1 MPMSDLRDP
10 AADEDRVQKAE
21 TLVLIGVCTR
31 TPPPL
36 FSEPICPPWIS
47 PVVATRWSDPVP
59 PLTAPATISRAS
71 QTLAA
76 CPSTGPA
83 TLAAGSAHATALTMT
98 HRDAL
103 ERAQPL

>member
-36 FSEPICPPWIS
+36 SLEPNGPPWIS
-47 PVVATRWSDPVP
+47 PVATRWSDPVP
-59 PLTAPATISRAS
+59 PLTAPATCSRAS

-76 CPSTGPA
+76 CPSTEPA